1 VVQYQLR
8 RYEDMAKQKE
18 SRVKLP
24 APNHLGIV
32 VKDMDQAMEYY
43 SSTFGWGPFE
53 VQEVDMKMF
62 PFTFRG
68 QPGSGRFKVAI
79 ARLGSMVVELFQV
92 LEGDTP
98 YSDFHQQKGEGVHH
112 LGFQVDDFDAALAT
126 LTQEGIEPIF
136 HGRFGDGAFAYF
148 NTDKIGGVV
157 FELLNF
163 SPFG

>member
-1 VVQYQLR
+1 MTERQ
-8 RYEDMAKQKE
+8 EP
-18 SRVKLP
+18 RVKLP
-24 APNHLGIV
+24 PPSHLGIV

-43 SSTFGWGPFE
+43 GSIFGWGPFQ
-53 VQEVDMKMF
+53 VQEVDMKIL

-68 QPGSGRFKVAI
+68 QPGSGRFKVAT
-79 ARLGSMVVELFQV
+79 ARLGSMVIELFQD
-92 LEGDTP
+92 LEGETP
-98 YSDFHQQKGEGVHH
+98 YTEFRKKKGEGVHH
-112 LGFQVDDFDAALAT
+112 LGFQVDDFDKALAA

-148 NTDKIGGVV
+148 STDKVGGVV